1 MARRRNQKDTSSAAS
16 IPLTQPDRSGP
27 DPSRETLLDI
37 AEKRGLLDDERQPAA
52 EEDEADSGKD
62 EEIVFGRAFEAL
74 LWSISLTM
82 VHFTLDVLVY
92 HQYAVALKWPVVISR
107 SLQAFPVIFFLIYTL
122 HPHPIPSVIL
132 PQSNFYPEVL
142 GQIFF
147 FAGSIAAGC
156 YLIYISNVHGYL
168 AIMKRAPPV
177 GCMWIW
183 SVVELNLP
191 WAVGSLACCGAFL
204 WWNGYGYL

>member
-1 MARRRNQKDTSSAAS
+1 MARRKNQKDASSAAS
-16 IPLTQPDRSGP
+16 IPLTQPDRTGP
-27 DPSRETLLDI
+27 DPSRETLLGI
-37 AEKRGLLDDERQPAA
+37 AEKSGLLNDEGQAAA
-52 EEDEADSGKD
+52 EGD
-62 EEIVFGRAFEAL
+62 EELVFGRAFEAL

-107 SLQAFPVIFFLIYTL
+107 SLQAFPVIFFLMYSL
-122 HPHPIPSVIL
+122 HPHTIPSIIL
-132 PQSNFYPEVL
+132 PQSNLYPEWL

-147 FAGSIAAGC
+147 FTGSAAAGC

-168 AIMKRAPPV
+168 AIMRRAPPV
-177 GCMWIW
+177 GCIWIW
-183 SVVELNLP
+183 SVIELNLP